1 MNKLKLYLIDF
12 PINFVKDAIH
22 KLHMNILDSFRKC
35 IYKYEIECRLNYK
48 ICDPYYGT
56 PVSDI
61 KVGIFSPVLIVTKT
75 LEKYF
80 GFGKYYRLQIHG
92 IDVDTQNEDI
102 VYVTIRLQYPG
113 ILIGRAGKDIN
124 AVEKLLTANFGKE
137 TKIKIDEVRKDINEP
152 LYDF

>member
-12 PINFVKDAIH
+12 PIEFVKDAIH

-35 IYKYEIECRLNYK
+35 IYKYEIECCLNNN

-80 GFGKYYRLQIHG
+80 GFSKYYRLQIHG

-102 VYVTIRLQYPG
+102 VYVNIRLRYPG
-113 ILIGRAGKDIN
+113 QLIGGAGKDIN

>member
-1 MNKLKLYLIDF
+1 MNKLKLYLIDS
-12 PINFVKDAIH
+12 PIEFVKDAIH

-35 IYKYEIECRLNYK
+35 IYKYEIECRLNYN

-80 GFGKYYRLQIHG
+80 GFCKYYRLQIHG

-102 VYVTIRLQYPG
+102 IYVTIRLRYPG
-113 ILIGRAGKDIN
+113 NLIGRAGNDIN

>member
-12 PINFVKDAIH
+12 PIEFVKDAIH
-22 KLHMNILDSFRKC
+22 KLHMNILDRFRKC
-35 IYKYEIECRLNYK
+35 IYKYEIECRLNNN

-61 KVGIFSPVLIVTKT
+61 KVGIFSPILIVTKT
-75 LEKYF
+75 IEKYF
-80 GFGKYYRLQIHG
+80 GFSKYYRIQIHG

-102 VYVTIRLQYPG
+102 IYVTIRLRYPG
-113 ILIGRAGKDIN
+113 QLIGRAGKDIN

>member
-12 PINFVKDAIH
+12 PIGFVKDAIH
-22 KLHMNILDSFRKC
+22 KLHMNILDIFRKC
-35 IYKYEIECRLNYK
+35 IYKYEIECRLNYN
-48 ICDPYYGT
+48 YYGT
-56 PVSDI
+56 L

-102 VYVTIRLQYPG
+102 IYVTIRLQYPG
-113 ILIGRAGKDIN
+113 NLIGRAGKDIN

-152 LYDF
+152 IYGFPKK